1 MLTEIIEFIQE
12 YWYIVLAFAACISI
26 ISIKVWDW
34 CKQPDNEQIEQV
46 KQWLIFAVAQAE
58 KELGSGTGQMKLR
71 YVYNLFVSKFPAVAL
86 VISFDAFSGLVDEA
100 LEELKKLMEDN
111 KDIEKIIIKGDK

>member
-71 YVYNLFVSKFPAVAL
+71 YVYNLFVSKFQL
-86 VISFDAFSGLVDEA
+86 L
-100 LEELKKLMEDN
+100 L
-111 KDIEKIIIKGDK
+111 

>member
-86 VISFDAFSGLVDEA
+86 VISFDTFSGLVDEA